1 DYIRD
6 SAFDSRRWVAPGQRS
21 LHPVSCECGVDTSD
35 VPLESKFVTD
45 DTKIM
50 VGKTFD
56 RGHRWMCS
64 KTISDCVEALIGAY
78 YVGGGLTAAVKLMKW
93 LGIDAELEPTSLID
107 TAIFKAS
114 LWCKTP
120 KENAFQRLESKLKY
134 SFITK
139 GLLLEAITHASQQ
152 ELGLD
157 YCYQRLEFLG
167 DSVLDLLIT
176 WHLFESHKDI
186 DPGVLTDLR
195 SALVNNE
202 NFAQV
207 ALKYN
212 LHQHL
217 IHSSGL
223 LSEQIQEYVKFV
235 SDAHDFSSFQKV
247 KCPKALGDLVESLA
261 GAILIDT
268 GQNLDN
274 AAKGQASLYLL
285 ERLEERG
292 IAHSRHVSRKNQMEV
307 DSSINDLDINICR
320 QASGEYYTIQSPK
333 RKKITEDSY
342 LKKSTENLPLAQ
354 DSCKTTAPVVVTI
367 NKKKGGPRSSLYE
380 LCKRMHWSMT
390 TFHLTGQQSRLV
402 S

>member
-1 DYIRD
+1 
-6 SAFDSRRWVAPGQRS
+6 
-21 LHPVSCECGVDTSD
+21 
-35 VPLESKFVTD
+35 
-45 DTKIM
+45 M
-50 VGKTFD
+50 VGKACD

-64 KTISDCVEALIGAY
+64 KTISDCAEALIGAY
-78 YVGGGLTAAVKLMKW
+78 YVGGGLIAAVKLMKW

-107 TAIFKAS
+107 SAIFKAS
-114 LWCKTP
+114 FWCKTP
-120 KENAFQRLESKLKY
+120 EENAFQRLESKLKY

-139 GLLLEAITHASQQ
+139 
-152 ELGLD
+152 
-157 YCYQRLEFLG
+157 

-176 WHLFESHKDI
+176 WHLFESNKDI

-195 SALVNNE
+195 SASVNNE

-235 SDAHDFSSFQKV
+235 SDARDFSSFQKV

-268 GQNLDN
+268 GLNLDN
-274 AAKGQASLYLL
+274 VWRIFRPLLSPIVTPEKLELPPFRELNEICSHRGYFIKETCIKKGEVVHVELFVQLEDILLKGEGCDKRRKAAKGQASLYLL

-307 DSSINDLDINICR
+307 DSSIHDLDISICR
-320 QASGEYYTIQSPK
+320 QASGEDYTIQSPK

-342 LKKSTENLPLAQ
+342 HKKSTANLALAQ
-354 DSCKTTAPVVVTI
+354 DSCKITAPVVVTI

-380 LCKRMHWSMT
+380 LCKRMHWSMP
-390 TFHLTGQQSRLV
+390 TFHSTGQQS
-402 S
+402 